1 MGYLFQNYA
10 LFPHLTV
17 LENVMM
23 GMKIKTNSTEL
34 AVDLLKKFK
43 VDHLT
48 KNCPKEISSGESQR
62 LALARM
68 MATDP
73 DLIFWTNHFKL

>member
-1 MGYLFQNYA
+1 MA
-10 LFPHLTV
+10 V
-17 LENVMM
+17 LENVMI
-23 GMKIKTNSTEL
+23 GMKIKANSTEL

-48 KNCPKEISSGESQR
+48 KNYPKEISGGESQWVV
-62 LALARM
+62 LARM

-73 DLIFWTNHFKL
+73 DLILLDEPF